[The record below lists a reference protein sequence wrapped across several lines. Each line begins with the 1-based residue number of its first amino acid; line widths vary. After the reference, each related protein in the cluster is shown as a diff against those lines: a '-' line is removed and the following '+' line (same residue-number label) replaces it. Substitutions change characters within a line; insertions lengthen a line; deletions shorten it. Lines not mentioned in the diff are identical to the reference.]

1 VNKPTDDGPP
11 ARDRSL
17 SPRGQQREKE
27 ILDAAAEV
35 FSHKGYA
42 AANVEDVAARVGM
55 LKGSLYYYISS
66 KEDLLYRLTKS
77 IHFEAFETFDRSQRV
92 GGTAAD
98 RLASLVRLHFET
110 LAGNVTK
117 TRVFYT
123 EFAHLKGERY
133 HEIVG
138 LRRQYEA
145 SVEDLIREGQG
156 ERLFCVRRDPHAMML
171 AILTL
176 LNSIQLWYRSDGE
189 SSAEHLAEEYASFV
203 VNGLRCH
210 GAGRCTC
217 EAAET
222 TTRTPEAA
230 DEVARSRAAPAVE
243 RERGSGGA
251 GKRNK
256 RSKRSEGEHA

>member
-1 VNKPTDDGPP
+1 MNEPTPDGAPP
-11 ARDRSL
+11 RDRSL

-35 FSHKGYA
+35 FSRKGYA

-66 KEDLLYRLTKS
+66 KEDLLYRLTRS

-92 GGTAAD
+92 GGSAAD
-98 RLASLVRLHFET
+98 RLDSLVRLHFET
-110 LAGNVTK
+110 TAGNVTK

-133 HEIVG
+133 DEIVG
-138 LRRQYEA
+138 LRRRYEA
-145 SVEDLIREGQG
+145 LVEQLIREGQDD
-156 ERLFCVRRDPHAMML
+156 RLFCVERDPHVMML

-176 LNSIQLWYRSDGE
+176 LNSVQMWYRADGK
-189 SSAEHLAEEYASFV
+189 SPVEHLSEEYASFV

-210 GAGRCTC
+210 QGDRCTC
-217 EAAET
+217 EAVDVRTDGAAT
-222 TTRTPEAA
+222 AGRTGARRRRGHAIGSGSTSGGSRTTR
-230 DEVARSRAAPAVE
+230 SKGE
-243 RERGSGGA
+243 RT
-251 GKRNK
+251 
-256 RSKRSEGEHA
+256 